1 MTKQLRKQFILVNML
16 LVGTVL
22 LVVFAALY
30 KPLKK
35 YFTASDLLP
44 SPAAAQPVK
53 DPTSPKWDPER

>member
-1 MTKQLRKQFILVNML
+1 MLPNIAIAL
-16 LVGTVL
+16 LV
-22 LVVFAALY
+22 FAVAY
-30 KPLKK
+30 KPLKE